1 MREKEEEED
10 RQAEVGGEKEGRGR
24 VVRARAHLVEAADA
38 DAGHHVVVV
47 VDHVHLER
55 RG

>member
-1 MREKEEEED
+1 MREKKEED
-10 RQAEVGGEKEGRGR
+10 GRAGVGGEKEGRGR
-24 VVRARAHLVEAADA
+24 VGRTRAHLVEAADA

-55 RG
+55 RR